1 MHEKGV
7 YRLKHILE
15 NNGELKSDRYFAKF
29 GLEVNEI
36 YPNIYP
42 NIPREE
48 ENNVNISE
56 TDFSVGGQIINISN
70 LRSKQIYLQLLKK
83 EKSESPVFDR
93 IKRNYDLFFVQGD
106 L

>member
-36 YPNIYP
+36 YPKHSNCTKIQKTNLHSKP
-42 NIPREE
+42 SI
-48 ENNVNISE
+48 NN
-56 TDFSVGGQIINISN
+56 
-70 LRSKQIYLQLLKK
+70 
-83 EKSESPVFDR
+83 
-93 IKRNYDLFFVQGD
+93 
-106 L
+106 